1 MAVGPR
7 TIYLIR
13 HAEKPGDPG
22 VTAAGVDE
30 AGQPN
35 VASLTPRG
43 WQRAGALVALFD
55 RDAAAPDAVGPR
67 PTVLISP
74 DYGADSAQHRTVET
88 ITPLSRR
95 LGVPITEP
103 QAKGSETALAQGTI
117 MGLTDADL
125 LVCWEHHHIPAIV
138 AALGSVARLAALP
151 PLAISWP
158 DDEYSGILVFTR
170 TDTGGYDCRSV
181 HEHILDGDATN

>member
-1 MAVGPR
+1 MRVGPR

-22 VTAAGVDE
+22 VTAAGIDE
-30 AGQPN
+30 AGHPN

-55 RDAAAPDAVGPR
+55 REAGVPDAVGPR

-74 DYGADSAQHRTVET
+74 DYGADSSQHRTVET

-95 LGVPITEP
+95 LGVPITQP
-103 QAKGSETALAQGTI
+103 AGQGQ
-117 MGLTDADL
+117 
-125 LVCWEHHHIPAIV
+125 
-138 AALGSVARLAALP
+138 
-151 PLAISWP
+151 
-158 DDEYSGILVFTR
+158 
-170 TDTGGYDCRSV
+170 
-181 HEHILDGDATN
+181 

>member
-1 MAVGPR
+1 MSVGPR

-30 AGQPN
+30 EGHPN
-35 VASLTPRG
+35 LASLTPRG

-55 RDAAAPDAVGPR
+55 RDATAPDAVGPR

-95 LGVPITEP
+95 LGVPIAQP
-103 QAKGSETALAQGTI
+103 QAKGSEAALAQTMI
-117 MGLTDADL
+117 LGLTDADL

-138 AALGSVARLAALP
+138 AALAAVARLAAVP
-151 PLAISWP
+151 PLAMSWP
-158 DDEYSGILVFTR
+158 DDEYNAILVFTR
-170 TDTGGYDCRSV
+170 SATGYDCRTV